1 MKMKMKT
8 DMKKRTFIADMR
20 EKMSKTPQER
30 DAVRRASGI
39 AKRKNITKREN
50 TGSKLR
56 KFGKGVIKG
65 GAKVVKLAGEIKFD
79 PPPEFDMMGATV
91 SKKPAP
97 KKKAKKKTTK
107 KTGKK
112 PVRRSSFAKPASR
125 NYEYEVDDMFGKM
138 I

>member
-1 MKMKMKT
+1 
-8 DMKKRTFIADMR
+8 MKKRTFIADMR

-30 DAVRRASGI
+30 DAARRASGI

-50 TGSKLR
+50 SGSKLR

-79 PPPEFDMMGATV
+79 PPPDFDMMGTTAPR
-91 SKKPAP
+91 KAAP

-107 KTGKK
+107 KKTGKK
-112 PVRRSSFAKPASR
+112 PVRRSSSAKPASR